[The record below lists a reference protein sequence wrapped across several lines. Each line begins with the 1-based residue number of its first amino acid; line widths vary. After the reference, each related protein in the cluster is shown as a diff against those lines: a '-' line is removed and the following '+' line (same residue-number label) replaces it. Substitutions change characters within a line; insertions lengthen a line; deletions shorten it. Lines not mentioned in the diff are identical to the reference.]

1 MASKFTSK
9 KSWRSKLEKAQ
20 EPSVFEMTGKWAQR
34 YGAGKMLIPTPM
46 MVDEVIRTVRRGKL
60 ITTGAIRKILAEKM
74 GADVTCPLCTGIFVR
89 ISAEASE
96 EDRAAG
102 KARVTPYWRVVTDKG
117 ELNEKFPGGAAAT
130 ARKLREEG
138 HRVVAKGKK
147 VVVVGFE
154 EMQQKLK
161 AVGAS

>member
-1 MASKFTSK
+1 MASKFTSR

-60 ITTGAIRKILAEKM
+60 ITSSAIRKLLAAKM
-74 GADVTCPLCTGIFVR
+74 GADVTCPMCTGIFVR
-89 ISAEASE
+89 IAAETSE
-96 EDRAAG
+96 EDRARG
-102 KARVTPYWRVVTDKG
+102 KARLTPYWRVVTDKG
-117 ELNEKFPGGAAAT
+117 ELNEKFPGGAAPA
-130 ARKLREEG
+130 ARRLRQEG

-147 VVVVGFE
+147 LVVDDFE
-154 EMQQKLK
+154 T
-161 AVGAS
+161 ACNRSTPRR